1 MPIFLVDVNRSS
13 VFGRPLQTIDDAT
26 MSRYHAA
33 IYDGCEFGCAY
44 CEGWGLVPRPLNESV
59 RLMPQIAQHA
69 QAEVAVMHRD
79 DVIGLVADS
88 DAYQPAEQRYRRT
101 RSVLT
106 VLAER
111 PHPVVIMTKS
121 PFVLDDIELLQQ
133 IHAARFAMVIV
144 SIVSHTPDIQH
155 KFEDKVASFAQRL
168 GLVTALKNAGIP
180 VGVALMPLVPYIN
193 DTDYALTQ
201 VIQQVA
207 AAGADFLYWDFLRM
221 PNLRHR
227 NRMNDVMVRVGN
239 YPISYL
245 RELYRDGATIDSR
258 YRSERNAAVLRIC
271 DDHRVPVRLPY
282 PLFRGRFGPSYTV
295 AQIIAQQ
302 SSRDVL
308 QGRNVLAEQGRLL
321 AEAVRAGEW
330 PIEKLKSHPTYALFR
345 ELVPTSGAGSAV
357 L

>member
-13 VFGRPLQTIDDAT
+13 VFGSPLRTIDDAT

-44 CEGWGLVPRPLNESV
+44 CEGWGMLARPLNESV
-59 RLMPQIAQHA
+59 RMMPHIAQQA
-69 QAEVAVMHRD
+69 AAEVSVMHRD
-79 DVIGLVADS
+79 DVIGLIADS
-88 DAYQPAEQRYRRT
+88 DAYQPAEQQYRRT

-106 VLAER
+106 VLADR

-144 SIVSHTPDIQH
+144 SIVSHNPEIQH
-155 KFEDKVASFAQRL
+155 KFEDKVASFAKRL
-168 GLVTALKNAGIP
+168 ALVTALKQAGIP

-245 RELYRDGATIDSR
+245 RELYPDGETIDKR
-258 YRSERNAAVLRIC
+258 YQGERNAAVLRIC

-308 QGRNVLAEQGRLL
+308 QGRDVLARQGNQL
-321 AEAVRAGEW
+321 AESVRAGEW
-330 PIEKLKSHPTYALFR
+330 PVELLKSHPTYALFR
-345 ELVPTSGAGSAV
+345 ELIPTSAAGSAV